1 MSVSAVNYSSNPMQM
16 QAMQQWEKKRQQNN
30 QHILNHEQQHLA
42 AAGEYAA
49 GGIHMDYNSDGW
61 ATGGHVNI
69 KMPPKINENTS
80 PEMAKKALKHAE
92 VVKGA
97 ALAPSDP
104 SSQDMKVAAQ
114 ATQIMFQANQLLA
127 NNNGKQ
133 TGSNPASNQINAG
146 KKLNIT
152 A

>member
-16 QAMQQWEKKRQQNN
+16 QAKQQWEKKREQNN
-30 QHILNHEQQHLA
+30 QHILNHEKQHLA

-69 KMPPKINENTS
+69 KMPPKIDKNTS
-80 PEMAKKALKHAE
+80 PEMARKALKHAE

-114 ATQIMFQANQLLA
+114 ATQIMFQANQLLS
-127 NNNGKQ
+127 NNNGNQ
-133 TGSNPASNQINAG
+133 MGGNPAINPANAG